1 MINRDLIL
9 AAIPHTHRNRWLKPE
24 ERELLSA
31 CHDRK
36 EHRTAQRRMEGR
48 A

>member
-9 AAIPHTHRNRWLKPE
+9 AAIPHTHRNRWLPQP
-24 ERELLSA
+24 EREILTA

-36 EHRTAQRRMEGR
+36 EHREAQRRIGNG
-48 A
+48 

>member
-9 AAIPHTHRNRWLKPE
+9 AAIPHTHRNRWLSPE
-24 ERELLSA
+24 ERGVLIG

-36 EHRTAQRRMEGR
+36 EHREAERRMHRG
-48 A
+48 

>member
-1 MINRDLIL
+1 MNRDTIL
-9 AAIPHTHRNRWLKPE
+9 AAIPHTHRNRWLSPA
-24 ERELLSA
+24 ERALLLA

-36 EHRTAQRRMEGR
+36 EHRQAQRKIGGK